1 MIQLGGSVT
10 RNLLSH
16 CDGMNSSN
24 DPMLTP
30 ESESNEPDSTV
41 FLIDDHEVELDL
53 MKRWCQRAG
62 LSTEVFDEPNALL
75 DRLDQD
81 TIGCVVADLRM
92 PQISGLELQA
102 EMARRDIA
110 MPVILVTGHGDAE
123 NCRAAFQQG
132 VFDFIEKGFD
142 SIQFIDSVERAI
154 RINHRERFRYAI
166 RRESRERLKAI
177 SPRENEVVML
187 LANGIPLKGIAQEL
201 KISVQTASKHRS
213 SIFAKLQIDNEV
225 DLYKMLLAAEVD
237 IDQAPATNEPIT
249 T

>member
-1 MIQLGGSVT
+1 
-10 RNLLSH
+10 
-16 CDGMNSSN
+16 MNPQNENSAAS
-24 DPMLTP
+24 DVGT
-30 ESESNEPDSTV
+30 NEPTSTV

-53 MKRWCQRAG
+53 MQRWCQRAG
-62 LSTEVFDEPNALL
+62 LSTEVFEEPSLL
-75 DRLDQD
+75 LERLDPD
-81 TIGCVVADLRM
+81 TAGCVVADLRM

-154 RINHRERFRYAI
+154 RKNQRERFRFTI
-166 RRESRERLKAI
+166 RRESRELLKAV
-177 SPRENEVVML
+177 SPRENEVVMF
-187 LANGIPLKGIAQEL
+187 LAAGIPLKGIAQEL

-213 SIFAKLQIDNEV
+213 SIFAKLKIDNEV
-225 DLYKMLLAAEVD
+225 DLFKLLLAAEVD
-237 IDQAPATNEPIT
+237 MEDSSSESDSDAG
-249 T
+249 

>member
-1 MIQLGGSVT
+1 MRLQDEHSDHPSAV
-10 RNLLSH
+10 S
-16 CDGMNSSN
+16 D
-24 DPMLTP
+24 
-30 ESESNEPDSTV
+30 EPGSTV

-53 MKRWCQRAG
+53 MQRWCQRAG
-62 LSTEVFDEPNALL
+62 LSTEVFDEPNLLL
-75 DRLDQD
+75 DRLDPD
-81 TIGCVVADLRM
+81 TAGCVVADLRM

-154 RINHRERFRYAI
+154 RKNHRERFRLAI
-166 RRESRERLKAI
+166 RRESRQLLRKV
-177 SPRENEVVML
+177 SPRENEVVMF
-187 LANGIPLKGIAQEL
+187 LAAGIPLKGIAQEL

-213 SIFAKLQIDNEV
+213 SIFTKLRIDNEV
-225 DLYKMLLAAEVD
+225 DLYKLLLAAEVD
-237 IDQAPATNEPIT
+237 MEDAPSTSNPKPA
-249 T
+249 